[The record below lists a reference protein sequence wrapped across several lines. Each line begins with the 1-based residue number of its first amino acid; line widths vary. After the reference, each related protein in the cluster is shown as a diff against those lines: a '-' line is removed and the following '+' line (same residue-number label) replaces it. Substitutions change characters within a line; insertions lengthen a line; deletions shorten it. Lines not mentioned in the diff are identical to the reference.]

1 MGFYKNTNTGR
12 ANRRAVA
19 EAVFKFLR
27 ETNCKDFGLTSLSG
41 FNGSFAMPVGT
52 DFTKVRAFDTYIND
66 PDSYPDEQYT
76 DNLWFKV
83 EDDLKITFKQA
94 VLIHRLSAKDIPFFL
109 SEQNSVCIS
118 HVADDV
124 FDWLPESLYC
134 IWINNAVRSNGSISF
149 KNLRKVGWVSVVGC
163 TKLTSLK
170 GLEDLTAQNTVY
182 IRYNKKLTTSE
193 FAPRIDSSIKL
204 TDSPIP
210 IGAKYDAS
218 GTYSFTNNPELEE
231 ININPKSTVCRIF
244 IDDTCKK
251 VNKVTALPSS
261 TSLFFCKSLTAA
273 DLIPIR
279 DTGTKIGYVE
289 LADFKGKGDDM
300 KNLTSS
306 ASEDSVKDQLKKI
319 VDDIKAKHWRIFDD
333 LYAIL
338 SFYNLE
344 DYAGFTEKSRYVEN
358 GMIHS
363 YDPVGESYRIN
374 YYASGVHRNN
384 IKNGVCRYLNQLGV
398 KYTIVNTGAKAKKET
413 EFIKIQA

>member
-1 MGFYKNTNTGR
+1 MGFYKNTNTGK

-19 EAVFKFLR
+19 GVVFKYLR
-27 ETNCKDFGLTSLSG
+27 ETSCKDFGLTSLNG
-41 FNGSFAMPVGT
+41 FNGSFAIPTGT
-52 DFTKVRAFDTYIND
+52 DFTKVRVFDTYIND

-76 DNLWFKV
+76 DNMWFKV
-83 EDDLKITFKQA
+83 EDNLKITFKQA

-124 FDWLPESLYC
+124 FDWLPEQLRC
-134 IWINNAVRSNGSISF
+134 IWINNAVRSNGTISF
-149 KNLRKVGWVSVVGC
+149 KNLKSVGWISIVGC
-163 TKLTSLK
+163 TKLTTLK
-170 GLEDLTAQNTVY
+170 GLEDLEAQNTVY
-182 IRYNKKLTTSE
+182 IRYNKRLTSTE
-193 FAPRIDSSIKL
+193 FAPRINSAVRL
-204 TDSPIP
+204 TGIPLSP
-210 IGAKYDAS
+210 GASYDAS
-218 GTYSFTNNPELEE
+218 GTYSITNCSELEE
-231 ININPKSTVCRIF
+231 ININPKSTTSRVF
-244 IDDTCKK
+244 VDDTCKK

-261 TSLFFCKSLTAA
+261 TTLFFCKTLAVA

-279 DTGTKIGYVE
+279 DAGTKISYVE

-300 KNLTSS
+300 RNLTSS

-319 VDDIKAKHWRIFDD
+319 VDDIKAKHWRVFDD

-344 DYAGFTEKSRYVEN
+344 DYAGFTEKSRYVED

-398 KYTIVNTGAKAKKET
+398 KYTIVNTGAKTKKET